1 MKKLFLIL
9 LAVLCCAG
17 LSAQK
22 AKFGHVDYA
31 SIMPLMPGIDTAKTA
46 LAALQDVLEE
56 EGALMSQEL
65 KQKEADYMKLVNS
78 GASAAMLKV
87 KEDEFNKL
95 YERFQTFVTDGERRL
110 QEKQLELLKP
120 FQENI
125 MAAIKKV
132 AEAEH
137 YTYVFDIS
145 TLAFYGESTDL
156 TAAVKKELGIQ

>member
-9 LAVLCCAG
+9 LAVLCCVG
-17 LSAQK
+17 GYSQK

-31 SIMPLMPGIDTAKTA
+31 SIMPLMPGIDTAQTA
-46 LAALQDVLEE
+46 LANVQQELEE
-56 EGALMSQEL
+56 EGAIMSQEL
-65 KQKEADYMKLVNS
+65 KQKEADYMKLANS
-78 GASAAMLKV
+78 GASAAVLKV

-95 YERFQTFVTDGERRL
+95 YERFQAFVADGEKRL

-125 MAAIKKV
+125 LAAIKKV
-132 AEAEH
+132 AQAEH

>member
-17 LSAQK
+17 VSAQK

-46 LAALQDVLEE
+46 LAAMQQELEE

-65 KQKEADYMKLVNS
+65 KQKEADYMKLVNT

-87 KEDEFNKL
+87 KEDEFNTIRACTGRSKSFRRMSS
-95 YERFQTFVTDGERRL
+95 YEPDEML
-110 QEKQLELLKP
+110 SP
-120 FQENI
+120 
-125 MAAIKKV
+125 
-132 AEAEH
+132 
-137 YTYVFDIS
+137 
-145 TLAFYGESTDL
+145 
-156 TAAVKKELGIQ
+156 

>member
-1 MKKLFLIL
+1 MKKLFFIL

-17 LSAQK
+17 VSAQK

-31 SIMPLMPGIDTAKTA
+31 SIMPLMPGIDTAQ
-46 LAALQDVLEE
+46 AAMADMQKELEE
-56 EGALMSQEL
+56 EGAIMSQEL
-65 KQKEADYMKLVNS
+65 KQKEEDYMRLANS
-78 GASAAMLKV
+78 GASAAVLKV

-95 YERFQTFVTDGERRL
+95 YERFQTFVSDGEKRL

-120 FQENI
+120 FQDNLL
-125 MAAIKKV
+125 AAIKKV
-132 AEAEH
+132 AQAEH

>member
-1 MKKLFLIL
+1 
-9 LAVLCCAG
+9 
-17 LSAQK
+17 
-22 AKFGHVDYA
+22 
-31 SIMPLMPGIDTAKTA
+31 
-46 LAALQDVLEE
+46 
-56 EGALMSQEL
+56 MSQEL
-65 KQKEADYMKLVNS
+65 QQKEADYMKLANS
-78 GASAAMLKV
+78 GASAAVLKV

-95 YERFQTFVTDGERRL
+95 YERFQTFVSDGERRL

-132 AEAEH
+132 AQAEH